1 MSAEHRTDPAS
12 ARAHAATLLAADR
25 ERVERL
31 ERDLEQARRDVEA
44 SRRLAAACGA
54 PEAA

>member
-1 MSAEHRTDPAS
+1 MSTTDRTDPAT

-31 ERDLEQARRDVEA
+31 ERDLAQARRDVEA
-44 SRRLAAACGA
+44 SRRLAVACGV
-54 PEAA
+54 EAA